1 MPGSYEPSTI
11 ERIGDI
17 RSGMLVETDV
27 LAFGTWGAAVQ
38 AELFTVHNRIIIL
51 GLWCEVVT
59 TLTGDGCLLQ
69 FNWTSTVPVVSV
81 QPLCVVSSNIHSFVR
96 GRRISFAGGAVGTAA
111 AVTGSAGISYHPAE
125 IPFVVGVAPTAA
137 GVQSVSQIGCLSTT
151 MNLTVGTAKFGLLY
165 TPIDVGA
172 YVEALL

>member
-1 MPGSYEPSTI
+1 MPGSYNPSTI

-17 RSGMLVETDV
+17 RNGLLVETGV

-38 AELFTVHNRIIIL
+38 ANLFTVHNRIMLL

-59 TLTGDGCLLQ
+59 TLTGDGCLLGL
-69 FNWTSTVPVVSV
+69 NWTSSVPVITV
-81 QPLCVVSSNIHSFVR
+81 QPISAVCTNIHGFIR
-96 GRRISFAGGAVGTAA
+96 GRRISWVGTAYNTAA
-111 AVTGSAGISYHPAE
+111 AVSYAAGISYLSPDAMLL
-125 IPFVVGVAPTAA
+125 GVAPTAA

-151 MNLTVGTAKFGLLY
+151 VNLSAGTGKFSCLY
-165 TPIDVGA
+165 APIDAGS